1 MNNTTGSVSPLNA
14 RNFPLHGIRLIE
26 ASAGT
31 GKTYT
36 IANLYL
42 RLVLGHGETHKQGEA
57 SGHSRALGVDQILVV
72 TFTEAATGELRDRI
86 RARIHDTRMA
96 FIEGKSDDPFIQ
108 DLINDLDRHPERI
121 ELLLAAERQMDEAA
135 IFTIHGFCQRMLK
148 QHAFESGTLFS
159 SELVSDENM
168 LLEISAADFWRRTLY
183 PLDKP
188 LIALARK
195 LWPSPGKLL
204 AAVRP
209 WLNKPNL
216 QVNAS
221 TLPDSI
227 TSFYKHYIE
236 PALAV
241 KKLWLEN
248 MEDIHKQLKAA
259 GLKGNSKPVTRL
271 EKMEA
276 FVRGSELVP
285 SLNDKSTES
294 WEIYGTASLKKA
306 LTKSG
311 TLPDH
316 PVFAKI
322 DELLNNPATVK
333 EAFKG
338 LVLNNALISIQQQ
351 RAQLKAARHVFS
363 FDDLLNNLATAL
375 ENDPDRLLA
384 EAILKQFPVAMIDEF
399 QDTDPLQYT
408 IFKTIYI
415 DSQNKNGHSQ
425 DTKAGLFMIG
435 DPKQAIYAFRGAD
448 IFTYMAARE
457 QVNAHYTL
465 DTNWRSSSVMIAA
478 VNRIFQQAKAPFIY
492 EDDIPFHPVAAS
504 EKGQH
509 KSLLINGQPLPA
521 GQLWFMDR
529 DDVVGNTEYQ
539 DTMSLATATEI
550 NRLLTLA
557 NHNNC
562 LIMEDGHSRP
572 LQAGDIAVLVRK
584 KAEGQRIRES
594 LAQQGIASVYMSNSD
609 SVFAC
614 QEAVDIQRL
623 LLACL
628 MPTDER
634 ALRAALATPL
644 LALDAA
650 SLDRLNHDEQ
660 VWEHTVEEF
669 TGYQQLWME
678 RGVLPMLRRLIHQR
692 KVAENLLADELGE
705 RRLTD
710 LLHLGELLAAA
721 ALEQESQHGLLR
733 WFTEAIESPNKDAAE
748 QQLHLES
755 ERNLVKIVT
764 IHKSKGLEYNVV
776 FLPFPCLWQKER
788 QPLYHDEKSRQ
799 AILDLSSP
807 DQAREYAEKERLA
820 EDLRLLYVALTR
832 SVHTCYIGL
841 APVKAG
847 GRNNPTD
854 LHRSALGR
862 LLANGQ
868 EIEASDL
875 GTILEQLTEGN
886 PAFAISTPPA
896 TPLPRYQP
904 SGDQQPN
911 LQARAFTGHIE
922 KDWWVTSYS
931 ALSKHATAHSH
942 PEITVLPSETVDPDA
957 SQEAAGHDMEV
968 YLEPQSSQA
977 APLSQGD
984 KLNLFNFPKGA
995 RPGTFLH
1002 TLFETVDFSETD
1014 KDKLDTQVQEML
1026 LKEGFEE
1033 HWSPVLVTMLEN
1045 CLQSSLDGIN
1055 MKLADIPEHHRKVE
1069 MEFFLPIHQLQ
1080 ASALNQLMTQHDP
1093 LSAQACKLDFQQVK
1107 GMLKGFIDLTF
1118 EYQGKWYVLDY
1129 KSNWLGD
1136 CTDDYSQTHMA
1147 QAMIDHRYDL
1157 QYQLYSLA
1165 LHRLLKQ
1172 RLPDYHY
1179 DNHFGGVFYLFLRGV
1194 RTDDPERHGIYQHR
1208 PHKQFI
1214 EKLDALF
1221 SGTLDQQFAGV
1232 QACLSF

>member
-1 MNNTTGSVSPLNA
+1 MNTASSVSPLNA

-42 RLVLGHGETHKQGEA
+42 RLVLGHGTTDEKGEA
-57 SGHSRALGVDQILVV
+57 SCHPKALGVDQILVV

-96 FIEGKSDDPFIQ
+96 FIEGESDDPFIQ

-159 SELVSDENM
+159 SELVADENL

-195 LWPSPGKLL
+195 LWPSPRKLL
-204 AAVRP
+204 ADIRP

-221 TLPDSI
+221 ALPDSMA
-227 TSFYKHYIE
+227 SFHKHYIE
-236 PALAV
+236 PAIAV
-241 KKLWLEN
+241 KILWLN
-248 MEDIHKQLKAA
+248 NLEDIRIQLKTA
-259 GLKGNSKPVTRL
+259 GLRANSKPITRL
-271 EKMEA
+271 GKMEA

-285 SLNDKSTES
+285 SLNDKSAES
-294 WEIYGTASLKKA
+294 WEIYGTESLEKA

-311 TLPDH
+311 ALPDH

-322 DELLNNPATVK
+322 DELLNNPTTAK

-338 LVLNNALISIQQQ
+338 LVLNNALVSIKQQLT
-351 RAQLKAARHVFS
+351 QLKAARHVFS
-363 FDDLLNNLATAL
+363 FDDLLNNLAIAL
-375 ENDPDRLLA
+375 EHDQERLLA
-384 EAILKQFPVAMIDEF
+384 EAILQQFPVAMIDEF
-399 QDTDPLQYT
+399 QDTDPQQYA

-415 DSQNKNGHSQ
+415 DSQEKQ
-425 DTKAGLFMIG
+425 AGLFMIG

-448 IFTYMAARE
+448 IFTYMAARG

-465 DTNWRSSSVMIAA
+465 DTNWRSSSVMIEA

-504 EKGQH
+504 KKGQH

-521 GQLWFMDR
+521 GQLWFMDSNE
-529 DDVVGNTEYQ
+529 VVGNTDYQ
-539 DTMSLATATEI
+539 NAMSLATATEI

-557 NHNNC
+557 GDHNC
-562 LIMEDGHSRP
+562 IIKEEDQSRP

-594 LAQQGIASVYMSNSD
+594 LAKQGIASVYMSNSD

-623 LLACL
+623 LAACL
-628 MPTDER
+628 TPTDER

-644 LALDAA
+644 LTLDAA
-650 SLDRLNHDEQ
+650 SLDQLNHNEQ
-660 VWEHTVEEF
+660 VWEQTVEEF
-669 TGYQQLWME
+669 SGYHQLWTE
-678 RGVLPMLRRLIHQR
+678 RGVLPMLRRLIYQR
-692 KVAENLLADELGE
+692 KIAENLLADEFGE

-776 FLPFPCLWQKER
+776 FLPFPCLWRKEN

-799 AILDLSSP
+799 AVLDLSSP
-807 DQAREYAEKERLA
+807 DEAREHAEKERLA

-847 GRNNPTD
+847 GRKNPTD

-875 GTILEQLTEGN
+875 GAILEKLTEGN
-886 PAFAISTPPA
+886 PAFAISPPPD
-896 TPLPRYQP
+896 TPLPRYQA
-904 SGDQQPN
+904 SGDQQPS
-911 LQARAFTGHIE
+911 LQARDFSGHIE

-931 ALSKHATAHSH
+931 ALSKHSTSHSH
-942 PEITVLPSETVDPDA
+942 PEMAPLPSESADPDA
-957 SQEAAGHDMEV
+957 SQEMAGHDMEV
-968 YLEPQSSQA
+968 YLEPQSTQTDILSQA
-977 APLSQGD
+977 D
-984 KLNLFNFPKGA
+984 ELNLFNFPKGA

-1014 KDKLDTQVQEML
+1014 KSKLDTQVQDML

-1033 HWSPVLVTMLEN
+1033 HWSPVLVDMLEN
-1045 CLQSSLDGIN
+1045 CLQSPLDCMA
-1055 MKLADIPEHHRKVE
+1055 MKLADIPENQRKVE

-1080 ASALNQLMTQHDP
+1080 PGSLNQLIAQHDP
-1093 LSAQACKLDFQQVK
+1093 LSAQAGKLDFQQVK

-1136 CTDDYSQTHMA
+1136 NINDYSQTNMA
-1147 QAMIDHRYDL
+1147 KAMVDHRYDL

-1172 RLPDYHY
+1172 RLPDYNY
-1179 DNHFGGVFYLFLRGV
+1179 DHHFGGVFYLFLRGV
-1194 RTDDPERHGIYQHR
+1194 SKNDPERHGIYQHR
-1208 PHKQFI
+1208 PDKLFI
-1214 EKLDALF
+1214 ERLDALF
-1221 SGTLDQQFAGV
+1221 SGSLNQQGEQV
-1232 QACLSF
+1232 CLNF